1 MPKMKSN
8 SAARKRF
15 KVTGTG
21 RIRRGK
27 SGKSHLMRGKPA
39 SRLRRLKKND
49 MVNDSHEHRVKRL
62 LPYDF

>member
-8 SAARKRF
+8 RAAKKRF

-21 RIRRGK
+21 RIRRSK
-27 SGKSHLMRGKPA
+27 AGKSHLMRGKSG

-49 MVNDSHEHRVKRL
+49 MVDTADQKRIARL
-62 LPYDF
+62 LPYDV